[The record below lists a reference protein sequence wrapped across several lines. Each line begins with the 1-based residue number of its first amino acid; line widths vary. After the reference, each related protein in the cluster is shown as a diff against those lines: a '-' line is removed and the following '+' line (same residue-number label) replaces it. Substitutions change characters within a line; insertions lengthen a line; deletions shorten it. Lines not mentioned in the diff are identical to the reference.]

1 MISAVGLISSLND
14 ATISSFFAYGELDCK
29 NSVAPVGYTKLAGG
43 LKRLAATGQAVY
55 MIEGSVHTHTGSK
68 DSFFTQ
74 RSFGNVSML
83 SWITDL
89 VKGHTPPTVA
99 PPS

>member
-1 MISAVGLISSLND
+1 ML
-14 ATISSFFAYGELDCK
+14 
-29 NSVAPVGYTKLAGG
+29 
-43 LKRLAATGQAVY
+43 
-55 MIEGSVHTHTGSK
+55 EGSVHTHTGSK

-83 SWITDL
+83 GWVTSL